1 MRVDPAPR
9 ERSRPVSG
17 HVFRVDR
24 ARGPQWYA
32 KYRLPDGRQVQRRIG
47 PAWTARGRPAVGH
60 FTKRSAEAW
69 LDRALAEVRRGEHA
83 DSIRTGATV
92 ADAAAE
98 WLRWAEHDRACKPST
113 LTDYRHTARR
123 IERDLGHLRLED
135 VTPEL
140 LERWRATL
148 DVSNRTVIKYL
159 VVLHGIFR
167 RAMKVWGLPRNPAAA
182 VERPRV
188 RASDDIDAFS
198 VEEVHALVRGARR
211 KPDAVLYLTAA
222 FTGLRLGEL
231 LSLRWGDVDYAGEAI
246 RVRRSYN
253 VHGGL
258 GTPKSGK
265 VRSVPMVADVA
276 QALAALQARDRFT
289 GDEDLV
295 FPGEMGGFQD
305 ATALR
310 VRYRR
315 ALERAGLRRL
325 RFHDLR
331 HTFGTL
337 AVRKAEVPAV
347 QAWMGHSDIHTT
359 MRYVHHRDHGREARV
374 LADAFRPAGAD
385 LGVDLPA

>member
-1 MRVDPAPR
+1 M
-9 ERSRPVSG
+9 SG

-32 KYRLPDGRQVQRRIG
+32 KYRLPDGRQIQRRIG
-47 PAWTARGRPAVGH
+47 PAWTARGRPAAGH

-69 LDRALAEVRRGEHA
+69 LDDALTEIRRGQHA

-123 IERDLGHLRLED
+123 IADDLGHLRIDD

-167 RAMKVWGLPRNPAAA
+167 RAMKVWGLPQNPAAM
-182 VERPRV
+182 VERPRA

-198 VEEVHALVRGARR
+198 VEEVHALVRAAAG
-211 KPDAVLYLTAA
+211 KQDAVLFLTAA

-231 LSLRWGDVDYAGEAI
+231 LALRWGDVDYAGEAI

-265 VRSVPMVADVA
+265 VRSVPMVVDVA
-276 QALAALQARDRFT
+276 QALAELQGRERFT

-295 FPGEMGGFQD
+295 FPGVTGVFQD
-305 ATALR
+305 ASSLR

-315 ALERAGLRRL
+315 ALDAAGLRAL

-359 MRYVHHRDHGREARV
+359 MRYVHHRDHGREARL
-374 LADAFRPAGAD
+374 LAEAFRPVGAD
-385 LGVDLPA
+385 VPVDLPA